1 MCIRGGRTT
10 AGFTL
15 IELLAVLAILT
26 LLMSLSVMVFKGGS
40 DKARVAQTV
49 ARMKSL
55 ESLIASYQAKVGDYP
70 TGSLKKLKIK
80 CDNDLNEGIEA
91 CLAALY
97 SKDYPNGASLGDD
110 VLGNTDQDSTGTNF
124 HRDGSD
130 QLVEVLDG
138 WGNPLAYFH
147 NEDYGKNMPYHM
159 GESSTVPDQ
168 FVSARRSE
176 VTKVWAQADSYQI
189 VSAGSDGEFGTE
201 DDVTSWDSH

>member
-1 MCIRGGRTT
+1 MSTGGSRREG
-10 AGFTL
+10 GFTL

-26 LLMSLSVMVFKGGS
+26 LLMSLSVMVFRGGS

-49 ARMKSL
+49 SRMKQL
-55 ESLIASYQAKVGDYP
+55 ETLIASYQAKRGDYP

-91 CLAALY
+91 CVAALS
-97 SKDYPNGASLGDD
+97 SKDYPSGSSISDD
-110 VLGNTDQDSTGTNF
+110 LLGNTDHDTTSTNF

-130 QLVEVLDG
+130 QLVEVVDG

-147 NEDYGKNMPYHM
+147 NEDYGKSMPYRM
-159 GESSTVPDQ
+159 GETSTMPDQ
-168 FVSARRSE
+168 FVSARRSD

-189 VSAGSDGEFGTE
+189 LSAGSDGEFGTE
-201 DDVTSWDSH
+201 DDVLSWGSH